1 MSPAKRTETTL
12 IEAVRLAGA
21 GECPPRLAAALRYAL
36 FPGGARI
43 RPEVCHAVAASCGD
57 DEPTVTNAA
66 AASIELMHCASLVH
80 DDLPCFDDAEIRRG
94 KPSLHKAF
102 GQRLAV
108 LVGDSLIVL
117 AFETLARGAAHR
129 PDRLSAL
136 LGILGRAAG
145 APAGIAAGQAW
156 ECETRI
162 DLAQY
167 HQAKTGALF
176 AAATCA
182 GAAAAG
188 ASAEDWRTLGERLGQ
203 AYQVADDIRDVA
215 ARPEEIGKPTG
226 QDDLLDRPSIAREM
240 GLRRAVQHL
249 DSLVEDAIRAI
260 PACPGRGA
268 LESLMTG
275 RARQFLPDRLWR
287 MAA

>member
-1 MSPAKRTETTL
+1 MDVAERIETAL
-12 IEAVRLAGA
+12 ERVVHNAGG
-21 GECPPRLAAALRYAL
+21 GECPPRLAAAMRYAL

-43 RPEVCHAVAASCGD
+43 RPQISHAVAAACGED
-57 DEPTVTNAA
+57 DPAVIDSAA
-66 AASIELMHCASLVH
+66 AAIELLHCASLVH
-80 DDLPCFDDAEIRRG
+80 DDLPCFDDAAIRRG
-94 KPSLHKAF
+94 KPSLHATF
-102 GQRLAV
+102 GERLAV

-117 AFETLARGAAHR
+117 AFQTLGAGAAHR
-129 PDRLSAL
+129 PERLASL
-136 LGILGRAAG
+136 LAILGRSVG

-188 ASAEDWRTLGERLGQ
+188 GPSEPWRRLGERLGQ

-215 ARPEEIGKPTG
+215 ARPEEIGKPVG

-240 GLRRAVQHL
+240 GLPRAVQHL
-249 DSLVEDAIRAI
+249 ECVVREAIDAI
-260 PACPGRGA
+260 PACPGRDR
-268 LESLMTG
+268 LESLMVS
-275 RARQFLPDRLWR
+275 RARQFLPDRLWQ